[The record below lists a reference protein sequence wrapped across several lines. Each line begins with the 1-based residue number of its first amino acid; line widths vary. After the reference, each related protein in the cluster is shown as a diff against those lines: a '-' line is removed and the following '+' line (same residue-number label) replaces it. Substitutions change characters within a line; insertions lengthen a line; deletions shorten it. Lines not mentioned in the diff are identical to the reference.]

1 MEFDVRSNTKE
12 TENNL
17 KQKGLFSDL
26 QDKEKE
32 AITEYWYMFCEDG
45 FFGLSRDFHSRPTQV
60 LIHLST
66 VNHLGKVLMSLR

>member
-26 QDKEKE
+26 QDKAKE

-45 FFGLSRDFHSRPTQV
+45 FCRPIQGFSFQIDTG
-60 LIHLST
+60 INSPIYC
-66 VNHLGKVLMSLR
+66 KPLR